1 MTAGRSVTLAL
12 VTGASRRLGRDFAL
26 SLARL
31 GHAILLHC
39 HESRDEAQATA
50 EEIHALGVPASVF
63 QCDLAD
69 VDQIESLFRF
79 VDSLDLN
86 LKVLINSAAVMRP
99 GNLQIIDPE
108 AFDSTIDL
116 NLRAPLVCA
125 QYAAARM
132 RSGGLIVNVSDVG
145 AQKNW
150 TGYPFYVV
158 SKAGLETL
166 TRLLACTYA
175 PDIRV
180 NAIAPGLVYKSD
192 VISSGDWNK
201 LVQKIPMKRA
211 AKPDEIISALEFILK
226 NEYITGQ
233 TIVVDGGYSLL

>member
-1 MTAGRSVTLAL
+1 MAEGRIVTLAL
-12 VTGASRRLGRDFAL
+12 VTGASHRLGHDFAL

-31 GHAILLHC
+31 GYAILLHC
-39 HESRDEAQATA
+39 HESLDEAQATV

-63 QCDLAD
+63 QCDLTD
-69 VDQIESLFRF
+69 VDQIESLFRY
-79 VDSLDLN
+79 VDSLALN
-86 LKVLINSAAVMRP
+86 LKVLVNSAALMRP
-99 GNLQIIDPE
+99 GNLKIFNPE
-108 AFDSTIDL
+108 EFDSTIDL

-132 RSGGLIVNVSDVG
+132 QPGGSIVNISDVG

-150 TGYPFYVV
+150 TGYPFYVI

-166 TRLLACTYA
+166 TRLLARAYA
-175 PDIRV
+175 PNIRV

-201 LVQKIPMKRA
+201 LVQKIPMMRA
-211 AKPDEIISALEFILK
+211 ANPDDIISALEFILK
-226 NEYITGQ
+226 NDYITGQ